1 MFLSGFI
8 CVEVQVAQSQV
19 AGRVLRRVLVREGN
33 GILMEGCQ
41 PEVRAGEG
49 KETLVNKSSE

>member
-8 CVEVQVAQSQV
+8 CVKVQVARSQ
-19 AGRVLRRVLVREGN
+19 ADGRVLRRVLFQEGN

-41 PEVRAGEG
+41 PEVRGGEG
-49 KETLVNKSSE
+49 KETLVNK